1 MALSVKANEEVEM
14 IVEGKK
20 EQEEAAA
27 LETFIKD
34 NI

>member
-1 MALSVKANEEVEM
+1 MKQELLTDWNIICLRLEEDT
-14 IVEGKK
+14 
-20 EQEEAAA
+20 A